1 MKIKE
6 EMHDYK
12 YIEIITVDCES
23 AFIHEN
29 CRMGIIVDQGIV
41 VQGKEYDYFYP
52 MNKIIRMCTRND

>member
-12 YIEIITVDCES
+12 YVEIITVDYES
-23 AFIHEN
+23 TFIHEN
-29 CRMGIIVDQGIV
+29 CRMGIIADQGII